1 MVCYHRHM
9 IFAYYLLN
17 IIQAVAE
24 FLPISSS
31 GHLIITEWLYGISEH
46 GLEAFLHLPTAL
58 AIFLVFF
65 STFIAILKDKK
76 TWTILLVAIIPA
88 GIVGLLWGDALD
100 AIFYS
105 PIVVGINQIFWGGI
119 MWWTAMN
126 YHKHT
131 GEIKTT
137 WKHLT
142 WVQGLKIG
150 FAQVL
155 ALIPGTSRSGIT
167 TLAGIWQGLNPSQ
180 SATFSFVSGF
190 PLIAAAS
197 AVGLLKLAKEG
208 ELLATLPV
216 TTLVLGMGLSVILSI
231 VFAKLFTS
239 KHTLTVMKIS
249 GIYRLIL
256 GFLILVW
263 LT

>member
-1 MVCYHRHM
+1 M

-31 GHLIITEWLYGISEH
+31 GHLIIVGWLYGISEH
-46 GLEAFLHLPTAL
+46 GLEAFLHLPTTL
-58 AIFLVFF
+58 AIFLVFY
-65 STFIAILKDKK
+65 STFFKILKDKK
-76 TWTILLVAIIPA
+76 TWPILLMAMLPA
-88 GIVGLLWGDALD
+88 GIIGFLFGDALD

-105 PIVVGINQIFWGGI
+105 PIVVGINQIFWSGVL
-119 MWWTAMN
+119 WYAAVYYPRRKVQEKTAWQQLSLRQAL
-126 YHKHT
+126 
-131 GEIKTT
+131 G
-137 WKHLT
+137 
-142 WVQGLKIG
+142 IG

-180 SATFSFVSGF
+180 SAVFSFVSGF

-197 AVGLLKLAKEG
+197 AVGFLKLAKEG
-208 ELLATLPV
+208 ELLTTLPA
-216 TTLVLGMGLSVILSI
+216 TTLLLGMALSVALSI
-231 VFAKLFTS
+231 LFAKLFTS
-239 KHTLTVMKIS
+239 RHTLTVMKVS
-249 GIYRLIL
+249 GIYRLIV